1 MGDRKKMKKILILG
15 STGMLGAA
23 VTNSFLRNQE
33 EYSVSITSRP
43 TTIFKEGVSSGS
55 EGKPVIINNDFAR
68 MFPLTAF
75 EQVTAWD
82 ALDLDLGK
90 LWKPGPDQPDY
101 IINCI
106 GVIKPYFKEN
116 DPHKYKSIYINSVL
130 PHYLSGYAEST
141 GVRLI
146 HISTDCVFS
155 GKRGLYN
162 EEDMHDAED
171 SYGNSKSLGEP
182 ENCMVLRTSIIGE
195 ELKEKVSLLEW
206 VKSNKN
212 KEINGY
218 TDHLWNGVT
227 THQYGEICKKIMSE
241 DLYENDLFHVFSPRT
256 VDKHEL
262 VSLIND
268 KFNVGATVLKAQSD
282 NPLDRSLSSTKPLNN
297 KLDIPDISD
306 QLDEIALR
314 ND

>member
-1 MGDRKKMKKILILG
+1 
-15 STGMLGAA
+15 MLGNGVANA
-23 VTNSFLRNQE
+23 FLRNKD

-43 TTIFKEGVSSGS
+43 ATIFKDGISAGS
-55 EGKPVIINNDFAR
+55 EKKPVIIRNDFSR
-68 MFPLTAF
+68 MFNLSDF

-82 ALDLDLGK
+82 ATDLDLGK
-90 LWKPGPDQPDY
+90 LWKPGPEQPDY
-101 IINCI
+101 VINCI

-130 PHYLSGYAEST
+130 PHYLSGYADSC
-141 GVRLI
+141 GVKMI

-155 GKRGLYN
+155 GKRGAYT
-162 EEDMHDAED
+162 EDDLHDAED
-171 SYGNSKSLGEP
+171 TYGNSKSLGEP
-182 ENCMVLRTSIIGE
+182 ENCMTLRTSIIGE

-206 VKSNKN
+206 VKSNKD
-212 KEINGY
+212 KEINGF

-227 THQYGEICKKIMSE
+227 TRQYGEICKKIIRE
-241 DLYENDLFHVFSPRT
+241 DLYEDGLSHVFSPRV

-268 KFNVGATVLKAQSD
+268 NFNVGAKISQSQSG
-282 NPLDRSLSSTKPLNN
+282 NPINRALATNKLLNS
-297 KLDIPDISD
+297 KLDIPDIVE
-306 QLDEIALR
+306 QIEAIAHS